1 MANKRMFSLSVVD
14 TDEFLEMPLSSRLLY
29 YELGMRADDDG
40 FVANWK
46 KILLF
51 TGLKQDDL
59 KVLIAKKF
67 IIPFESGVIVIRHW
81 RMNNYL
87 QNDRTK
93 PTIYQ
98 DELNQLVIENG
109 VYCLNKN
116 DFNEIT
122 LENENLTTKE
132 KRKLAYEESE
142 LPYSFDYKIKN
153 AFVGKTCPIC
163 GYKMENYVNAPHRP
177 TIQHNLPLSKGGKH
191 ELGNISI
198 ICHKCN
204 VSIKD
209 NETEELN
216 AKEVIEVWDNIQH
229 CIQGCIHSIEENSID
244 KNRLDIR
251 KEIHKE
257 KKFKKPTLEEVETY
271 CRERNNNIDAQHF
284 IDFYDSKD
292 WMIGKNKMKDWKACV
307 RTWEAK
313 EPHIPN
319 WFDKEYKVKS
329 MTKEEQKEI
338 DDLLKSM

>member
-14 TDEFLEMPLSSRLLY
+14 TDQFLEMPLSSRLLY

-46 KILLF
+46 KILAF
-51 TGLKQDDL
+51 TGLKEDDL
-59 KVLIAKKF
+59 KVLVAKKY
-67 IIPFESGVIVIRHW
+67 IIPFDSGVIVIRHW

-98 DELNQLVIENG
+98 
-109 VYCLNKN
+109 K
-116 DFNEIT
+116 
-122 LENENLTTKE
+122 
-132 KRKLAYEESE
+132 
-142 LPYSFDYKIKN
+142 
-153 AFVGKTCPIC
+153 
-163 GYKMENYVNAPHRP
+163 
-177 TIQHNLPLSKGGKH
+177 
-191 ELGNISI
+191 ELGQLDTDKN
-198 ICHKCN
+198 N
-204 VSIKD
+204 VYTLD
-209 NETEELN
+209 TE
-216 AKEVIEVWDNIQH
+216 
-229 CIQGCIHSIEENSID
+229 CIHSIEENSID

-313 EPHIPN
+313 EPHTPN